1 MAIMLVSFSKAQNK
15 GANIPMPDIQKMMK
29 MSPSELEA
37 YKQQMLKQAST
48 KAKQLAAQND
58 FKINEMVLPDFE
70 LKLPV
75 KDIKRLSLIP
85 SQPPTMAQLTE
96 ALAKS
101 KQQLE
106 SVTPKAV
113 LDEVKA
119 ITSNETPAQEQSSSI
134 AEFYGDNPVQALL
147 ISMNSA
153 LQNPSQMTG
162 WNNLAAL
169 YNMSGLEHKAVPVLM
184 NQLQIEPNNPMLLN
198 NMGQAYLGLGDI
210 SKAENYLTQCLVQD
224 PLNPEANRSMGMIKT
239 VQKQYDVAKKY
250 FEKELEVAH
259 RRSTLALLK
268 RQGIKI
274 NLYKIRLKRTGI
286 PHRDFF
292 EEIGFS
298 KFRLPDLPKN
308 SDEAETWR
316 DKHASYLQSLLS
328 EYMFW
333 AGAGKDTEEEERK
346 QEGKKSPYLYADIED
361 ELTSELGD
369 EFIPIL
375 GLLTDQESNQLHNM
389 ITDYYAAMDES
400 KCPPVPN
407 IPGHGADLIA
417 AYEKKCCDLHK
428 PIVDAY
434 VGKRNAFIQTRWNI
448 VNVRWK
454 NYINGMIANVKLNPT
469 SGNKRMVYST
479 IAEYFTF
486 ILNTINVS
494 ATFEPSPG
502 ECHHS
507 NMTSAQS
514 DSIIAA
520 VHSIDFNCPDWLN
533 LELDVQ
539 VGKIKANCTAY
550 AIEGGEIYRAG
561 FEHNFKTGTSTLSA
575 GVGLKAKFFA
585 GAGGADVSQMVY
597 VSFDNNNEFS
607 DFGLK
612 GKASVGIST
621 DPTVIAEG
629 INKAGSVV
637 AGIEGGYTL
646 GINSGFKSSV
656 QGKGI
661 LSDFIKIDKSL

>member
-1 MAIMLVSFSKAQNK
+1 
-15 GANIPMPDIQKMMK
+15 
-29 MSPSELEA
+29 
-37 YKQQMLKQAST
+37 
-48 KAKQLAAQND
+48 
-58 FKINEMVLPDFE
+58 
-70 LKLPV
+70 
-75 KDIKRLSLIP
+75 
-85 SQPPTMAQLTE
+85 
-96 ALAKS
+96 
-101 KQQLE
+101 
-106 SVTPKAV
+106 
-113 LDEVKA
+113 
-119 ITSNETPAQEQSSSI
+119 
-134 AEFYGDNPVQALL
+134 
-147 ISMNSA
+147 
-153 LQNPSQMTG
+153 
-162 WNNLAAL
+162 
-169 YNMSGLEHKAVPVLM
+169 
-184 NQLQIEPNNPMLLN
+184 MLLN

-298 KFRLPDLPKN
+298 KFKLPDLPKN

-333 AGAGKDTEEEERK
+333 AGAGKNYRGRERK
-346 QEGKKSPYLYADIED
+346 QEGKTSPYLYADIEM
-361 ELTSELGD
+361 ELTSEFGD
-369 EFIPIL
+369 EFSPIL
-375 GLLTDQESNQLHNM
+375 GLLTDQESNELKNM
-389 ITDYYAAMDES
+389 ITDYYAAMDQS

-434 VGKRNAFIQTRWNI
+434 VGKRNAFVQTRWNI

-479 IAEYFTF
+479 IAEYFNF

-550 AIEGGEIYRAG
+550 SIEGGEIYRAG
-561 FEHNFKTGTSTLSA
+561 FEHNFKTGTSTISA

-621 DPTVIAEG
+621 DPTEIAEG
-629 INKAGSVV
+629 IKKAGSTV
-637 AGIEGGYTL
+637 AGIEGGYSL
-646 GINSGFKSSV
+646 GINSGFSSSV
-656 QGKGI
+656 KGKGVI
-661 LSDFIKIDKSL
+661 ADFIKIDKSL